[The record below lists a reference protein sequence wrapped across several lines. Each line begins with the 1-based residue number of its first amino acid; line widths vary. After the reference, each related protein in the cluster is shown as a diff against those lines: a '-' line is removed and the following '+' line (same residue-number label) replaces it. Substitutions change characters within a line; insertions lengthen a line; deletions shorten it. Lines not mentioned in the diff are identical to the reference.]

1 MHLTPI
7 TSVSRWTEKT
17 NVPHTEDWLRFIL
30 PSGNGG
36 LFVYGLYADESYITK
51 DGDFVVAGYLIG
63 SKRLPEFIQ
72 RWSDALGPLEY
83 FHLNSFL
90 S

>member
-1 MHLTPI
+1 M
-7 TSVSRWTEKT
+7 
-17 NVPHTEDWLRFIL
+17 PHTEDWLRFIL

-83 FHLNSFL
+83 FHLNYAHSERPGRGPAQVMQFGFD
-90 S
+90 